1 MNQSGFSTRDAI
13 IVDVATTALIE
24 GAVRDLKD
32 LSKEIRTSGHW
43 SSDGL
48 ALGVGRW
55 RPIAAP
61 PLGVE
66 PRLGAWRAWP
76 AEYLK

>member
-32 LSKEIRTSGHW
+32 LSEEIRTSGHW
-43 SSDGL
+43 SSWGS
-48 ALGVGRW
+48 
-55 RPIAAP
+55 PQTS
-61 PLGVE
+61 
-66 PRLGAWRAWP
+66 
-76 AEYLK
+76 